1 MAAYAAVTNPS
12 TAVGEVSA
20 VDDNTPVGVYS
31 NCFLQEPNINMA
43 EVNMPDI
50 YEYFIDADFD
60 RLLE

>member
-31 NCFLQEPNINMA
+31 NCFLQEPNTNMA
-43 EVNMPDI
+43 EVIMTVI
-50 YEYFIDADFD
+50 YIFFI
-60 RLLE
+60 LLLILIEH